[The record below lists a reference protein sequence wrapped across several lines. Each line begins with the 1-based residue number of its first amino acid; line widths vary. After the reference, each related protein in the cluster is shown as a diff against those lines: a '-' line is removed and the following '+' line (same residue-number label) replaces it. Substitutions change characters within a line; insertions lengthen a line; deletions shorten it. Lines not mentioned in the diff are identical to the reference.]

1 MEKLKYDPVTKENR
15 NIAFSIQ
22 KTLWPDDPD
31 YYYFVE
37 KSENNKVDNV
47 AFLVRL
53 GKEYIGIT
61 GVEVDDDPESIW
73 LGWFGILEPFRRNGY
88 GKQILLDTIEYC
100 RRLNKYEYFRL
111 DTTYWKNRPAL
122 YLYDEVMTF
131 KESYTKEDSEN
142 IKHNYL
148 IYTYSFH
155 GKKKLWNNRYLGLNT
170 YYEKCKEKTP
180 KF

>member
-15 NIAFSIQ
+15 NIAFSVQ

-61 GVEVDDDPESIW
+61 GVEVDDDPESI
-73 LGWFGILEPFRRNGY
+73 
-88 GKQILLDTIEYC
+88 
-100 RRLNKYEYFRL
+100 
-111 DTTYWKNRPAL
+111 
-122 YLYDEVMTF
+122 
-131 KESYTKEDSEN
+131 
-142 IKHNYL
+142 
-148 IYTYSFH
+148 
-155 GKKKLWNNRYLGLNT
+155 
-170 YYEKCKEKTP
+170 
-180 KF
+180 